1 MTAFDALLKPFRLK
15 HLTLRNRVMSTAH
28 APALAE
34 NGMPGERYQLYHAEK
49 AKGGIALT
57 MFGGSASVA
66 YDSPA
71 TDFAQVS
78 LADDAAIPYLKAFSD
93 RIHGHGAA
101 LMTQITHM
109 GRRNRWDTADWLPLI
124 APTPI
129 REPQHRVMAKEMEDF
144 DFPRVWAAFAA
155 AARRCKD
162 GGLDGL
168 EVFLGGGH
176 LINQFLSPAMNR
188 RTDKYG
194 GSLDNRLRFAFEVL
208 EAVRRAVG
216 DDYIV
221 GVRYSADELLAGGL
235 GQAEMLE
242 VARRLA
248 KSRLIDFLDV
258 NHGHPTDAAG
268 MATIIPGMPFPSA
281 PFLHL
286 ASAVK
291 AEIDLPVFHAGRIA
305 DLATAAR
312 AVADGHVDMVGMT
325 RAHIAD
331 PHIVR
336 KLLEGRPDDIRQCVG
351 ANYCVDRIFMGGEA
365 LCLQNAATTR
375 EQTMPH
381 VIAKA
386 ARRRRIVVVGAG
398 PAGMEAARVAAER
411 GHAVTLFERSPQ
423 TGGQINLAAKA
434 TWRENLSGIA
444 RWLDGQVRRLP
455 IDLRLGTAAT
465 VDAVLALDPDV
476 VVVATGGRPNR
487 GRAKGIENAV
497 STWDIL
503 SGAVT
508 PGENV
513 LVYDENGQHQG
524 ASVAEVLA
532 TRGAAVELVTP
543 DRMAAEQMGPAN
555 YAVHLKELHRLK
567 VLMTPNQRLTQ
578 VYKEGNQLVA
588 VLKNVYSGAEE
599 ERAVDQIVA
608 EHGTLPEDSLYFAL
622 KPGSINEG
630 EVDQDA
636 LIAGRP
642 QTTVNNPDG
651 RYQLFRVG
659 DAIASRD
666 IHAAL
671 YDSLRLCKDL

>member
-1 MTAFDALLKPFRLK
+1 MKALLTPFQLK
-15 HLTLRNRVMSTAH
+15 HLTLRNRVISTAH

-34 NGMPGERYQLYHAEK
+34 AGMPGERYQLYHAEK

-66 YDSPA
+66 HDSPA

-78 LADDAAIPYLKAFSD
+78 LADDAVIPFLKQFSD
-93 RIHGHGAA
+93 RVHAHGAA

-124 APTPI
+124 APSPI
-129 REPQHRVMAKEMEDF
+129 REPQHRAMAKEIEDF
-144 DFPRVWAAFAA
+144 DIARVIAAFAA
-155 AARRCKD
+155 AARRCRD

-188 RTDKYG
+188 RIDKYG
-194 GSLDNRLRFAFEVL
+194 GNLDNRLRFAFEVL
-208 EAVRRAVG
+208 EAVRKAVG
-216 DDYIV
+216 GAYIV

-235 GQAEMLE
+235 DQKEMLE

-248 KSRLIDFLDV
+248 KSGLIDFLDV
-258 NHGHPTDAAG
+258 NHGHPIDHAG
-268 MATIIPGMPFPSA
+268 MATIIPGMPFGSA
-281 PFLHL
+281 PFLYL

-291 AEIDLPVFHAGRIA
+291 AEIDLPVFHAGRIN

-312 AVADGHVDMVGMT
+312 AIAEGHVDMVGMT

-331 PHIVR
+331 PHIVK
-336 KLLEGRPDDIRQCVG
+336 KLMEGRPDDIRQCVG
-351 ANYCVDRIFMGGEA
+351 ANYCVDRIFLGGEA
-365 LCLQNAATTR
+365 LCLQNPATTR

-381 VIAKA
+381 VIPRAA
-386 ARRRRIVVVGAG
+386 ARRRVVVAGAG
-398 PAGMEAARVAAER
+398 PAGLEAARVSAER
-411 GHAVTLFERSPQ
+411 GHEVILFERAPH
-423 TGGQINLAAKA
+423 TGGQIAIAAKA

-455 IDLRLGTAAT
+455 VDVRLGAPATAEGIA
-465 VDAVLALDPDV
+465 ALAPDV
-476 VVVATGGRPNR
+476 VIVATGGRPNR
-487 GRAKGIENAV
+487 GRMQGVDHAV

-503 SGAVT
+503 TGAVP

-532 TRGAAVELVTP
+532 ARGATVELVTP
-543 DRMAAEQMGPAN
+543 DRMAAEQMGGAN
-555 YAVHLKELHRLK
+555 FAQHMKELYRLN
-567 VLMTPNQRLTQ
+567 VLITPNQRLTQ
-578 VYKEGNQLVA
+578 IYEEGNQLVA
-588 VLKNVYSGAEE
+588 VLKNIYTGAEE
-599 ERAVDQIVA
+599 ERTVDQIVA
-608 EHGTLPEDSLYFAL
+608 EHGTLPEDGLYFAL
-622 KPGSINEG
+622 KPGSSNHG
-630 EVDQDA
+630 EVDYEA
-636 LIAGRP
+636 LVAGRP
-642 QTTVNNPDG
+642 QGIVSNPTG

-659 DAIASRD
+659 DAIASRN

-671 YDSLRLCKDL
+671 YDSLRLCKEL